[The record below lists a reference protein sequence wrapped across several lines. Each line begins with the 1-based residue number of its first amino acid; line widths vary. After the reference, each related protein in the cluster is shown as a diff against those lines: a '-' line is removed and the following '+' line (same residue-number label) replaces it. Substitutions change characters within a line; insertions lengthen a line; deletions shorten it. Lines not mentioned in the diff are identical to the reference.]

1 MFGNMP
7 CANGVRNIRVPDSF
21 FRTMCDFPPL
31 QNDLLLR
38 AARGEDTPRTP
49 VWMMRQAGRYLP
61 EYRALRAGKSFFKV
75 CRTPALAA
83 EITLQP
89 LERFDLDAAIIFSD
103 ILVVPQAMGMEVR
116 MEKGEGP
123 VFPEPLR
130 QPDDLDRLLAPDV
143 SIELAYVFDALTAV
157 RRALDGRVPL
167 IGFCGAPWTLMA
179 YMVEG
184 AGSKQFAQARSWLYR
199 YPLAAHELLRCLTDV
214 LADYL
219 IRQVEAGAQVV
230 QVFDSWAGLLG
241 PGEFETFSLPYL
253 RDLAHRFKLAHPDVP
268 CIVFARGAH
277 HALKALADTEYDV
290 IGLDWTMDPV
300 AARKETGRKSLQ
312 GNLDPAVLFAKPGTI
327 RAEVRRMLE
336 AFGPRRHIANLGHGM
351 HPNHNPVRARIFVDA
366 VHELSETL
374 RAPE

>member
-1 MFGNMP
+1 MFGNIP
-7 CANGVRNIRVPDSF
+7 ATACVRNIRVPDTF

-38 AARGEDTPRTP
+38 AARGEDTPRAP

-61 EYRALRAGKSFFKV
+61 EYRALRAGEQFFKV

-83 EITLQP
+83 EVTLQP
-89 LERFDLDAAIIFSD
+89 IDRFDLDAAIIFSD

-116 MEKGEGP
+116 MEKGQGP
-123 VFPEPLR
+123 VFSEPLR
-130 QPDDLDRLLAPDV
+130 QPDDLDRLVTPDV
-143 SIELAYVFDALTAV
+143 ATELGYVFDALTEV
-157 RRALDGRVPL
+157 RRALAGRVPL

-184 AGSKQFAQARSWLYR
+184 AGSKQFAQARSWLHR
-199 YPLAAHELLRCLTDV
+199 YSLASHDLLRSLTDILV
-214 LADYL
+214 DYL

-241 PGEFETFSLPYL
+241 PREFATFSLPYL
-253 RDLAHRFKLAHPDVP
+253 RDLAHRFKQAHPEVP

-277 HALKALADTEYDV
+277 HALKGLADTEYDV

-300 AARKETGRKSLQ
+300 EARKETGDKVLQ
-312 GNLDPAVLFAKPGTI
+312 GNLDPAVLFAKPSTI
-327 RAEVRRMLE
+327 RTEVRRMLE

-351 HPNHNPVRARIFVDA
+351 HPNHDPAHARIFVDA
-366 VHELSETL
+366 VHEFSEML
-374 RAPE
+374 RTPE

>member
-7 CANGVRNIRVPDSF
+7 GTACVRNIRVPDTF
-21 FRTMCDFPPL
+21 FRTMCDFSPL

-38 AARGEDTPRTP
+38 AARGEDTPRAP

-61 EYRALRAGKSFFKV
+61 EYRALRAGEQFFKV

-89 LERFDLDAAIIFSD
+89 IERFDLDAAIIFSD

-116 MEKGEGP
+116 MEKGQGP
-123 VFPEPLR
+123 VFPEPLHE
-130 QPDDLDRLLAPDV
+130 PDDLDRLVTPDV
-143 SIELAYVFDALTAV
+143 ATELGYVFGALTEV
-157 RRALDGRVPL
+157 RRALAGRVPL

-184 AGSKQFAQARSWLYR
+184 AGSKQFARARSWLHR
-199 YPLAAHELLRCLTDV
+199 YPLASHELLRCLTDILV
-214 LADYL
+214 DYL

-241 PGEFETFSLPYL
+241 PREFATFSLPYL
-253 RDLAHRFKLAHPDVP
+253 RDLAHRFKQAHPEVP

-277 HALKALADTEYDV
+277 HALKGLAATEYDV

-300 AARKETGRKSLQ
+300 EARKETGDKVLQ
-312 GNLDPAVLFAKPGTI
+312 GNLDPAVLFARPGTI
-327 RAEVRRMLE
+327 RTEVRRMLE

-351 HPNHNPVRARIFVDA
+351 HPNHDPAHARIFVDA
-366 VHELSETL
+366 VHEFSETL
-374 RAPE
+374 RTPE

>member
-1 MFGNMP
+1 MFENMHGTR
-7 CANGVRNIRVPDSF
+7 CVRNIRVPDSF
-21 FRTMCDFPPL
+21 FRTMCDFSPL

-61 EYRALRAGKSFFKV
+61 EYRALRAGKPFFEV

-116 MEKGEGP
+116 MEKGVGP

-130 QPDDLDRLLAPDV
+130 QPDDLERLLTPDV
-143 SIELAYVFDALTAV
+143 STELGYVFDALTAV

-184 AGSKQFAQARSWLYR
+184 AGSKQFAHARSWLYR
-199 YPLAAHELLRCLTDV
+199 YSLAAHELLRSLTDV

-219 IRQVEAGAQVV
+219 IRQVEAGAQAV

-241 PGEFETFSLPYL
+241 PAEFATFSLPYL
-253 RDLAHRFKLAHPDVP
+253 RELAHRFKQTHPEVP

-277 HALKALADTEYDV
+277 HALNVLADTEYDV

-312 GNLDPAVLFAKPGTI
+312 GNLDPAVLFAKPSTI

-336 AFGPRRHIANLGHGM
+336 AFGPQRHIANLGHGM
-351 HPNHNPVRARIFVDA
+351 HPNHDPAHAHIFVDA
-366 VHELSETL
+366 VHEFSETL

>member
-7 CANGVRNIRVPDSF
+7 GTACVRNIRVPDTF

-38 AARGEDTPRTP
+38 AARGEDTPRAP

-61 EYRALRAGKSFFKV
+61 EYRALRAGEPFFKV

-89 LERFDLDAAIIFSD
+89 IERFDLDAAIIFSD
-103 ILVVPQAMGMEVR
+103 ILVAPQAMGMEVR
-116 MEKGEGP
+116 MEKGQGP

-130 QPDDLDRLLAPDV
+130 EPDDLDRLVTPDV
-143 SIELAYVFDALTAV
+143 ATELGYVFDALTEV
-157 RRALDGRVPL
+157 RRALAGRVPL

-184 AGSKQFAQARSWLYR
+184 EGSKQFAQARSWLHR
-199 YPLAAHELLRCLTDV
+199 YPLASHELLRSLTDV

-219 IRQVEAGAQVV
+219 IRQVEAGAQAV

-241 PGEFETFSLPYL
+241 PREFETFALPCL
-253 RDLAHRFKLAHPDVP
+253 RDLAHRFKQAHPEVP

-277 HALKALADTEYDV
+277 HALKGLADTEYDV
-290 IGLDWTMDPV
+290 IGLDWTMNPV
-300 AARKETGRKSLQ
+300 AARKQTGHKALQ
-312 GNLDPAVLFAKPGTI
+312 GNLDPAVLFARPGTI
-327 RAEVRRMLE
+327 RTEVRRMLE
-336 AFGPRRHIANLGHGM
+336 EFGPRRHIANLGHGM
-351 HPNHNPVRARIFVDA
+351 HPNHDPAHARIFVDA
-366 VHELSETL
+366 VHEFSETL

>member
-7 CANGVRNIRVPDSF
+7 GTACVRNIRVPDTF

-38 AARGEDTPRTP
+38 AARGEDTPRAP

-61 EYRALRAGKSFFKV
+61 EYRALRAGEQFFKV

-83 EITLQP
+83 EVTLQP
-89 LERFDLDAAIIFSD
+89 IERFDLDAAIIFSD

-116 MEKGEGP
+116 MEKGQGP
-123 VFPEPLR
+123 VFPEPLHE
-130 QPDDLDRLLAPDV
+130 PDDLDRLVTPDV
-143 SIELAYVFDALTAV
+143 ATELGYVFGALTEV
-157 RRALDGRVPL
+157 RRALAGRVPL

-184 AGSKQFAQARSWLYR
+184 AGSKQFARARSWLHR
-199 YPLAAHELLRCLTDV
+199 YPLASHELLRCLTDI

-219 IRQVEAGAQVV
+219 IRQVEAGAQAV

-241 PGEFETFSLPYL
+241 PKEFETFALPCL
-253 RDLAHRFKLAHPDVP
+253 RDLAHRFKQAHPEVP

-277 HALKALADTEYDV
+277 HALKDLAATEYDV

-300 AARKETGRKSLQ
+300 EARKQTGHKALQ
-312 GNLDPAVLFAKPGTI
+312 GNLDPAVLFARPSTI
-327 RAEVRRMLE
+327 RTEVRRMLE

-351 HPNHNPVRARIFVDA
+351 HPNHDPAHARIFVDA
-366 VHELSETL
+366 VHEFSETL